1 MRNIFVEK
9 LNSLPVEEHGVELV
23 ERKGVGHPDSI
34 CDAIMDQISVNLSQE
49 YIRVAGNV
57 LHHNIDKSLLVAGEV
72 ERKIGVG
79 GRVIKPMLLVIGDRA
94 TSEVDGIKIPVEEI
108 AIETAKDWIRKNLRF
123 VDPEK
128 HIKFQVELKPGS
140 PELTDIFRRRKG
152 LLPANDTSASVGY
165 APLTATERLIIDLER
180 YLNSPEFKAIHPEVG
195 EDIKIMGFR
204 RKRILQLTI
213 ALPLIDRFV
222 NSVKD
227 YFDKKEIIKN
237 EIEKFV
243 QEKNQS
249 FEKIIIDI
257 NTLDDPER
265 GLDGIYLSVLGT
277 SAEDGDSGQ
286 VGRGNR
292 VNGVIALN
300 RPMGT
305 EAAAGKN
312 PVSHVGKI
320 YNILTHKLANE
331 IYQNVSGIKEV
342 YVWLCSQIGK
352 TIDQPMIATAQLILE
367 DGVSIYDVA
376 KPVED
381 IINQELENIGSFC
394 EDLAKGKY
402 SVW

>member
-1 MRNIFVEK
+1 MRNISVEK

-49 YIRVAGNV
+49 YIRIAGNI

-94 TSEVDGIKIPVEEI
+94 TSEIDGIKIPVEEI

-180 YLNSPEFKAIHPEVG
+180 YLNSAEFKAIHPEVG

-204 RKRILQLTI
+204 KKRVLQLTI

-222 NSVKD
+222 ESVQD
-227 YFDKKEIIKN
+227 YFNKKEIIKG

-320 YNILTHKLANE
+320 YNILAHKLANE
-331 IYQNVSGIKEV
+331 IYQNIPGIKEV

-352 TIDQPMIATAQLILE
+352 PIDQPMIATAQLILE
-367 DGVSIYDVA
+367 EGVSIYDVA
-376 KPVED
+376 KPVEN
-381 IINQELENIGSFC
+381 IIDQELANIGVFC

-402 SVW
+402 PVW

>member
-1 MRNIFVEK
+1 MRNIFIEK

-34 CDAIMDQISVNLSQE
+34 CDAIMDQISINLSQE
-49 YIRVAGNV
+49 YIKRVGNI

-72 ERKIGVG
+72 ERKIGIG

-108 AIETAKDWIRKNLRF
+108 AIETAKEWIRKNLRF

-140 PELTDIFRRRKG
+140 PELIDIFRRRKG
-152 LLPANDTSASVGY
+152 VLPANDTSAAVGY
-165 APLTATERLIIDLER
+165 APLTATEKIILELEK
-180 YLNSPEFKAIHPEVG
+180 YLNSPEFKKIHPEVG

-204 RKRILQLTI
+204 QKRVLQLTI
-213 ALPLIDRFV
+213 AMPLIDRFI
-222 NSVKD
+222 NSVKE
-227 YFDKKEIIKN
+227 YFEKKEIIKE
-237 EIEKFV
+237 EIEKFL
-243 QEKNQS
+243 QSKNYP
-249 FEKIIIDI
+249 FENIIIDI

-331 IYQNVSGIKEV
+331 IYTNVPGIREV

-352 TIDQPMIATAQLILE
+352 PIDQPKIATAQLILE
-367 DGVSIYDVA
+367 EGVSIYDVA

-381 IINQELENIGSFC
+381 IINQELENISSFC
-394 EDLAKGKY
+394 DDLAKGKY

>member
-1 MRNIFVEK
+1 MRNIFIEK

-34 CDAIMDQISVNLSQE
+34 CDAIMDQISINLSQE
-49 YIRVAGNV
+49 YIKRVGNI

-72 ERKIGVG
+72 ERKIGIG

-108 AIETAKDWIRKNLRF
+108 AIETAKEWIRKNLRF

-140 PELTDIFRRRKG
+140 PELIDIFSRRKG
-152 LLPANDTSASVGY
+152 VLPANDTSAAVGY
-165 APLTATERLIIDLER
+165 APLTATEKIILELEK
-180 YLNSPEFKAIHPEVG
+180 YLNSPEFKKIHPEVG

-204 RKRILQLTI
+204 QKRVLQLTI
-213 ALPLIDRFV
+213 AMPLIDRFI
-222 NSVKD
+222 NSVKE
-227 YFDKKEIIKN
+227 YFEKKEIIKE
-237 EIEKFV
+237 EIEKFL
-243 QEKNQS
+243 QSKNYP
-249 FEKIIIDI
+249 FENIIIDI

-320 YNILTHKLANE
+320 YNILTHKLASE
-331 IYQNVSGIKEV
+331 IYTNVPGIREV

-352 TIDQPMIATAQLILE
+352 PIDQPKIATAQLILE
-367 DGVSIYDVA
+367 EGVSIYDVA

-381 IINQELENIGSFC
+381 IINQELENISSFC
-394 EDLAKGKY
+394 DDLAKGKY

>member
-34 CDAIMDQISVNLSQE
+34 CDAIMDQISVSLSQE
-49 YIRVAGNV
+49 YIRIAGNI

-94 TSEVDGIKIPVEEI
+94 TSEVDGKKIPVEEI

-123 VDPEK
+123 VDPER

-140 PELTDIFRRRKG
+140 PELTDIFKRRKG

-180 YLNSPEFKAIHPEVG
+180 YLNSPDFKVIHPEVG

-204 RKRILQLTI
+204 RKRVLQLTI

-222 NSVKD
+222 ESVQD
-227 YFDKKEIIKN
+227 YFNKKEIIKG

-243 QEKNQS
+243 QERNQS

-352 TIDQPMIATAQLILE
+352 TIDQPMIATAQLIL
-367 DGVSIYDVA
+367 DNGVSIYDVA
-376 KPVED
+376 KPVEN
-381 IINQELENIGSFC
+381 IIDQELANIGAFC

-402 SVW
+402 PVW

>member
-49 YIRVAGNV
+49 YIKIAGNI

-79 GRVIKPMLLVIGDRA
+79 GRVVKPMLLVIGDRA

-180 YLNSPEFKAIHPEVG
+180 YLNSPEFKTIHPEVG

-204 RKRILQLTI
+204 RKRVLQLTI

-227 YFDKKEIIKN
+227 YFDKKEAIKE

-243 QEKNQS
+243 QERNQS

-331 IYQNVSGIKEV
+331 IYQSVPGIREV

-352 TIDQPMIATAQLILE
+352 PIDQPMIATAQLILE
-367 DGVSIYDVA
+367 DGISIYDVA
-376 KPVED
+376 KPVEN
-381 IINQELENIGSFC
+381 IIDEELANIGVFC

>member
-9 LNSLPVEEHGVELV
+9 LNSLSVEEHGVELV

-72 ERKIGVG
+72 ERKIGIG

-94 TSEVDGIKIPVEEI
+94 TSEVDGVKIPVEEVV
-108 AIETAKDWIRKNLRF
+108 IETAKDWIRKNLRF

-165 APLTATERLIIDLER
+165 APLTATERLVIDLER

-227 YFDKKEIIKN
+227 YFDKKEVIKN

-243 QEKNQS
+243 QEKDQS
-249 FEKIIIDI
+249 FEKIIVDI

-331 IYQNVSGIKEV
+331 IYQNISGIKEV

-367 DGVSIYDVA
+367 DGISIYDVA

>member
-72 ERKIGVG
+72 ERKIGIG
-79 GRVIKPMLLVIGDRA
+79 GRVIKPMILVIGDRA
-94 TSEVDGIKIPVEEI
+94 TSEVDGVKIPVEEV
-108 AIETAKDWIRKNLRF
+108 AMETAKDWIRKNLRF

-165 APLTATERLIIDLER
+165 APLTATERLVIDLER

-222 NSVKD
+222 SSVKD
-227 YFDKKEIIKN
+227 YFDKKEVIKN
-237 EIEKFV
+237 EIEEFV
-243 QEKNQS
+243 QKKDQS
-249 FEKIIIDI
+249 FEKIIVDI

-331 IYQNVSGIKEV
+331 IYQNISGIKEV

-367 DGVSIYDVA
+367 NGISIYDVA

-381 IINQELENIGSFC
+381 IINQGLENIGIFC

>member
-49 YIRVAGNV
+49 YIKRVGNI

-72 ERKIGVG
+72 ERRIGIG

-94 TSEVDGIKIPVEEI
+94 TSEVEGIKIPVEEI

-123 VDPEK
+123 VNPEN

-152 LLPANDTSASVGY
+152 LLPANDTSAAVGY
-165 APLTATERLIIDLER
+165 APLTATEKLIIELER
-180 YLNSPEFKAIHPEVG
+180 YLNSPEFKGIHPEVG
-195 EDIKIMGFR
+195 EDIKIMAFR
-204 RKRILQLTI
+204 QRRVLQLTI
-213 ALPLIDRFV
+213 AMPLIDRFV

-227 YFDKKEIIKN
+227 YFDKKEIIKA

-243 QEKNQS
+243 ESKNQS

-331 IYQNVSGIKEV
+331 IYQNVPGIREV

-352 TIDQPMIATAQLILE
+352 PIDQPKIATAQLILE

-381 IINQELENIGSFC
+381 IIDQELANIGTFC
-394 EDLAKGKY
+394 EELAKGKY
-402 SVW
+402 PVW

>member
-49 YIRVAGNV
+49 YIKRVGNI

-72 ERKIGVG
+72 ERRLGVG
-79 GRVIKPMLLVIGDRA
+79 GRVLKPMLLVIGDRA

-123 VDPEK
+123 IDPDK

-152 LLPANDTSASVGY
+152 LLPANDTSAAVGY
-165 APLTATERLIIDLER
+165 APLTPTERLVIDLER
-180 YLNSPEFKAIHPEVG
+180 YLNSPEFKNIHPEVG

-204 RKRILQLTI
+204 QRKVLQLTI
-213 ALPLIDRFV
+213 AMPFIDRFI

-227 YFDKKEIIKN
+227 YFEKKEIIKH
-237 EIEKFV
+237 EIEKFI
-243 QEKNQS
+243 ENRNEP
-249 FEKIIIDI
+249 FEKVIVDI
-257 NTLDDPER
+257 NTLDDPDR
-265 GLDGIYLSVLGT
+265 GLDGMYISVLGT
-277 SAEDGDSGQ
+277 SAEDADSGQ

-320 YNILTHKLANE
+320 YNILTHKIANE
-331 IYQNVSGIKEV
+331 IYNNVPGIREV
-342 YVWLCSQIGK
+342 YVWLCSQIGVP
-352 TIDQPMIATAQLILE
+352 IDQPKIATAQLILQN
-367 DGVSIYDVA
+367 GVSIYDVS
-376 KPVED
+376 KQVED
-381 IINQELENIGSFC
+381 IINEELENIENFC
-394 EDLAKGKY
+394 NDLAKGKY